1 MKAYQLKL
9 TFTEASSSRWC
20 RLLVPT
26 KLSFSQLSVVINTCF
41 SLENGEFSFVF
52 EKSET
57 KLSEGELDETSRLW
71 EADASMVL
79 VENYFEQEKACA
91 YWWKNL
97 APAVIEIEWEAAV
110 LDRKECFP
118 EIVEVESKSQ
128 EEDNSDL
135 QKVNEKL
142 AGMQLL
148 KQSSGPITQK
158 QICDSLDKGFFRI
171 RGGHPREKELIEGM
185 MRTGRS
191 GTMEPVFACYEKKD
205 LAQIAENHGLA
216 GFSELGKK
224 SLIRYVYSRVMDPA
238 VMSRYL
244 LYMTEKESRAFRRA
258 IAMGGR
264 VRDNDCSVFD
274 YAGCGGYVGFRS
286 RTEIEIPREVC
297 QAFADLDDQEF
308 EKKRE
313 KTRKVLNYLNTTAS
327 LYGTCPMHFVQMLY
341 KKNED
346 SCFSMKE
353 AKRVEAEC
361 PTARKA
367 FLIKENRVILLD
379 IEEERMEDVYLE
391 IQRDLSYY
399 EPDAR
404 TVFVMGEENYL
415 PFDSYMEALEAVLW
429 NLTGEKGAR
438 IRQLCGDIQYYAR
451 MGNQIEDVI
460 AYLEE
465 CGVRISSAKMLRL
478 KTVMED
484 LWEHTRMISYRGH
497 TPAELKKTEEQ
508 KIVRFSTW
516 STLRI
521 HPNDLCPCGS
531 GKCYRKCCG
540 RKKV

>member
-1 MKAYQLKL
+1 M
-9 TFTEASSSRWC
+9 S
-20 RLLVPT
+20 
-26 KLSFSQLSVVINTCF
+26 
-41 SLENGEFSFVF
+41 F

-79 VENYFEQEKACA
+79 VEDYSEQEKACA

-148 KQSSGPITQK
+148 KQSSGPMTQK

-264 VRDNDCSVFD
+264 VRDNDCSVLD
-274 YAGCGGYVGFRS
+274 YAGCGGYVWDSAVGQKLRF
-286 RTEIEIPREVC
+286 P
-297 QAFADLDDQEF
+297 
-308 EKKRE
+308 EK
-313 KTRKVLNYLNTTAS
+313 
-327 LYGTCPMHFVQMLY
+327 
-341 KKNED
+341 
-346 SCFSMKE
+346 
-353 AKRVEAEC
+353 
-361 PTARKA
+361 
-367 FLIKENRVILLD
+367 
-379 IEEERMEDVYLE
+379 
-391 IQRDLSYY
+391 
-399 EPDAR
+399 
-404 TVFVMGEENYL
+404 
-415 PFDSYMEALEAVLW
+415 
-429 NLTGEKGAR
+429 
-438 IRQLCGDIQYYAR
+438 YAR
-451 MGNQIEDVI
+451 LLQIW
-460 AYLEE
+460 
-465 CGVRISSAKMLRL
+465 
-478 KTVMED
+478 T
-484 LWEHTRMISYRGH
+484 TRN
-497 TPAELKKTEEQ
+497 LKK
-508 KIVRFSTW
+508 
-516 STLRI
+516 
-521 HPNDLCPCGS
+521 S
-531 GKCYRKCCG
+531 GKRPERC
-540 RKKV
+540 